1 MTCFSHTFLECD
13 ESHRLKNQDL
23 TDLRKERKRTKQ
35 EEEEEEEEDKEDL
48 MIAFP
53 AWDVTL
59 TRPAMAGK
67 AYMAKAMT
75 GPSASVSL
83 ASRLRAT
90 TL

>member
-1 MTCFSHTFLECD
+1 M
-13 ESHRLKNQDL
+13 
-23 TDLRKERKRTKQ
+23 
-35 EEEEEEEEDKEDL
+35 EEEEEEEEEEERRL
-48 MIAFP
+48 VVEYT

-59 TRPAMAGK
+59 TRPAMAGR

-75 GPSASVSL
+75 GPSTSVSL